1 MLDIRERIRFVRES
15 QNLSVQAFADVIG
28 VSRGV
33 INNIEHDKAPV
44 TRVVGIAICSKFNVR
59 EEWLF
64 HGSGMMY
71 QEDDLIGQL
80 CNRLNLDG
88 NQRVIL
94 HVAASL
100 GPDTAAMLLRLAR
113 MIVKGTS
120 TVDAVP
126 RILASDLP
134 PYEPEESQSE
144 EKSG

>member
-1 MLDIRERIRFVRES
+1 MEIKDRVALVRQYADLS
-15 QNLSVQAFADVIG
+15 QRAFADRIG
-28 VSRGV
+28 VSVGV
-33 INNIEHDKAPV
+33 ISNIELGRAPV
-44 TRVVGIAICSKFNVR
+44 TPVVCIAICSKFNVR

-71 QEDDLIGQL
+71 QEDDLVGQL

-100 GPDTAAMLLRLAR
+100 GPDTAATLLRLAR
-113 MIVKGTS
+113 MIVKGAS

-134 PYEPEESQSE
+134 PYEPEESQNE

>member
-1 MLDIRERIRFVRES
+1 MEIKDRVALVRHYADLS
-15 QNLSVQAFADVIG
+15 QRAFADRIG
-28 VSRGV
+28 VSVGV
-33 INNIEHDKAPV
+33 ISNIELGRAPV
-44 TRVVGIAICSKFNVR
+44 TPVVCIAICSKFNVR

-64 HGSGMMY
+64 HGNGMMY

-100 GPDTAAMLLRLAR
+100 GPDTAATLLRLAR

-134 PYEPEESQSE
+134 PYEPEESQNE

>member
-1 MLDIRERIRFVRES
+1 MELKDRVALVRQYS
-15 QNLSVQAFADVIG
+15 GLSMRDFADRIG
-28 VSRGV
+28 VSHGV
-33 INNIEHDKAPV
+33 IINIEKEKAPM

-100 GPDTAAMLLRLAR
+100 GPDTAATLLLLAR

-134 PYEPEESQSE
+134 PYEPEEPQNE

>member
-1 MLDIRERIRFVRES
+1 MDIRERIMLVRS
-15 QNLSVQAFADVIG
+15 QSNLSMQSFADAIG
-28 VSRGV
+28 VSIGV
-33 INNIEHDKAPV
+33 IKNIEYGKAPV

-100 GPDTAAMLLRLAR
+100 GPDTAATLLRLAR

-134 PYEPEESQSE
+134 PYEPEESQNE

>member
-1 MLDIRERIRFVRES
+1 MEIKDRVALVRQYADLS
-15 QNLSVQAFADVIG
+15 QRAFADRIG
-28 VSRGV
+28 VSVGV
-33 INNIEHDKAPV
+33 ISNIELGRAPV
-44 TRVVGIAICSKFNVR
+44 TPVVCIAICSKFNVR

-80 CNRLNLDG
+80 CNRINLDG

-100 GPDTAAMLLRLAR
+100 GPDTAATLLRLAR

-134 PYEPEESQSE
+134 PYEPEEPQNE

>member
-1 MLDIRERIRFVRES
+1 MEIKDRVALVRQYADLS
-15 QNLSVQAFADVIG
+15 QRAFADRIG
-28 VSRGV
+28 VSVGV
-33 INNIEHDKAPV
+33 ISNIELGRAPV
-44 TRVVGIAICSKFNVR
+44 TPVVCIAICSKFNVR

-100 GPDTAAMLLRLAR
+100 GPETAATLLHLAR
-113 MIVKGTS
+113 MITKGAS

-134 PYEPEESQSE
+134 PYNPEESQNE

>member
-1 MLDIRERIRFVRES
+1 MELKDRVMLVRQQAGLS
-15 QNLSVQAFADVIG
+15 QRAFAERIG
-28 VSRGV
+28 VSYGV
-33 INNIEHDKAPV
+33 IANIEYDKAPM
-44 TRVVGIAICSKFNVR
+44 TRVVGIAICSKFNIR

-64 HGSGMMY
+64 HGRGMMY
-71 QEDDLIGQL
+71 QEDDLVGQL
-80 CNRLNLDG
+80 CSRLNLDG

-100 GPDTAAMLLRLAR
+100 GPDTAATLLRLAR
-113 MIVKGTS
+113 MIVKGAS

-134 PYEPEESQSE
+134 PYEPEESQNE